1 MTNND
6 KYEKAEKSQKPKD
19 QVIQQRWRPFKSYN
33 GLQTQKTFFKQCSFE
48 MLCNMHSRSY
58 KALFRVLL
66 TRTQVVIQVAQWR
79 FKVPDSHVD
88 ASEISPRSRALS
100 APCTFYSFL
109 QLYLEYL
116 CLCIRICIWVFVF
129 VFVNSCLYLW
139 IRICISCTLI
149 PLFSSATFSVKFFLP
164 SSCGHFWLWCWFQ
177 MCCCTPVRISHNR
190 ERDSS
195 ATYHMPNYLWQIC
208 PLWSFLWQIIFA
220 HPAPAV
226 WSYSQGFNQGT
237 LVLKGWK

>member
-1 MTNND
+1 M
-6 KYEKAEKSQKPKD
+6 Y
-19 QVIQQRWRPFKSYN
+19 
-33 GLQTQKTFFKQCSFE
+33 
-48 MLCNMHSRSY
+48 MHSRSY
-58 KALFRVLL
+58 KALCRVLL
-66 TRTQVVIQVAQWR
+66 TRTQVVIQVLQWH
-79 FKVPDSHVD
+79 FKVVHRWYSGGTQVVQGGTMELQGAWLTRRRIWNLSTLSCPLCSVHLLL
-88 ASEISPRSRALS
+88 ISSTVS
-100 APCTFYSFL
+100 
-109 QLYLEYL
+109 
-116 CLCIRICIWVFVF
+116 WVFVF
-129 VFVNSCLYLW
+129 VHSYLYLS
-139 IRICISCTLI
+139 IRVCICAFVFVSHALLYSDT
-149 PLFSSATFSVKFFLP
+149 FSSATFSVKFFLP

-237 LVLKGWK
+237 LVLKGWN